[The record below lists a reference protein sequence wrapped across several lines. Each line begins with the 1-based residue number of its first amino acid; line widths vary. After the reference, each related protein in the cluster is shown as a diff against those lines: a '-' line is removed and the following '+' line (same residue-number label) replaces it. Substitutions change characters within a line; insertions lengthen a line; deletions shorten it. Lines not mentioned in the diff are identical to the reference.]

1 MTIYFRLVPK
11 NGKIFARLKCLAIRI
26 ISAGFRVNT
35 EIRVGYYS
43 IYDFSLLTILL
54 WAGLSRHFNP
64 EVLGSISAKFS
75 INVFFTILNPLFVS
89 LFYRHPTSELYFS
102 CPKYISEIYLS
113 FQSLLHFQTK
123 SESNE
128 NSTFISKFHR

>member
-75 INVFFTILNPLFVS
+75 INVFFTNFEPTFCLFVLSAPDFRALFS
-89 LFYRHPTSELYFS
+89 LPKIYFRNLFEFS
-102 CPKYISEIYLS
+102 V
-113 FQSLLHFQTK
+113 SLTF
-123 SESNE
+123 SN
-128 NSTFISKFHR
+128 